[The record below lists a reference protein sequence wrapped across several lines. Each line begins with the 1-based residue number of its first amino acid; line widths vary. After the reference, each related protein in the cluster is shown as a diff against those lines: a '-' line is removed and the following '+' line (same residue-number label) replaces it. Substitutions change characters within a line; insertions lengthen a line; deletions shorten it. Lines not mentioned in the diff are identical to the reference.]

1 MSRGTG
7 RRALVATALIGFVVG
22 IAVSVRYDLVSRSDA
37 LNLFGGGDQQQS
49 GKEPPPVVLPD
60 FADLA
65 EHMSP
70 SVVNIS
76 STQEVK
82 SRGPQGPGGGQGQG
96 QGEDDPFG
104 EFYGPFERFFGQP
117 RRPFKAKSL
126 GSGFVIDSKGF
137 ILTNNHVVEN
147 ADEIVVKLWTG
158 KEFKAK
164 VVGRDAKTDMALI
177 EIKGD

>member
-7 RRALVATALIGFVVG
+7 RRALVATAIIGFVVG

-49 GKEPPPVVLPD
+49 GNQPPPVVLPD
-60 FADLA
+60 FADLS

-82 SRGPQGPGGGQGQG
+82 SGSTTGGGWLP
-96 QGEDDPFG
+96 DCC
-104 EFYGPFERFFGQP
+104 
-117 RRPFKAKSL
+117 
-126 GSGFVIDSKGF
+126 
-137 ILTNNHVVEN
+137 
-147 ADEIVVKLWTG
+147 
-158 KEFKAK
+158 
-164 VVGRDAKTDMALI
+164 
-177 EIKGD
+177 